1 MELLR
6 DIYAQTDQFPHRL
19 KAASALL
26 CISENTLR
34 NHLAESG
41 IDIARQST
49 TNPSAPAIRIFTI
62 EKIFEIADWR
72 RKTGKVKKITN
83 RPINIVVNLIKGGV
97 GKSTTTAEAAV
108 QLQLRGYKVLVIDL
122 DPSSNLTSL
131 MGYEPDLESS
141 EAIKYG
147 LSEKA
152 IVKYTFD
159 HLCTPYIEFRR
170 NREHHWMDS
179 SEVIKKPFGE
189 FGPHLIPSDVFLGDI
204 ADKLNTVPG
213 DRDHVLK
220 GFFKA
225 ASESKIPGCD
235 TSQYDF
241 ILMDCAPS
249 VSAISL
255 NAMASADYIIA
266 PVKMDL
272 FGAKGI
278 SRLNTEI
285 NSLKS
290 RASDVDLELV
300 ILPTHYSRNISRTA
314 RMTEQLQSYKDNLTV
329 CSIPQSEMFPSSQS
343 YYMPLT
349 LQMPTSSPVS
359 AYREFIEIL
368 LRKMTKK
375 FN

>member
-1 MELLR
+1 MVNLR
-6 DIYAQTDQFPHRL
+6 DTYAEPSAFPQRL
-19 KAASALL
+19 KAVSNLL

-41 IDIARQST
+41 IDITRQSS

-62 EKIFEIADWR
+62 EKIFEIASWR

-83 RPINIVVNLIKGGV
+83 RPIGLVVNLIKGGV
-97 GKSTTTAEAAV
+97 GKSTTTAEVAI
-108 QLQLRGYKVLVIDL
+108 QLQLKGYSVLVIDL

-131 MGYEPDLESS
+131 MGYEPDLELN
-141 EAIKYG
+141 EAKNYG
-147 LSEKA
+147 LTEKA

-159 HLCTPYIEFRR
+159 HLCTPFIESRR
-170 NREHHWMDS
+170 NREHHWIDS
-179 SEVIKKPFGE
+179 EEVIKKPFGE
-189 FGPHLIPSDVFLGDI
+189 FGPHLIPSDVYLGDLS
-204 ADKLNTVPG
+204 DKLNTVPG
-213 DRDHVLK
+213 DRDHVIKAFLNAANIGK
-220 GFFKA
+220 VPGF
-225 ASESKIPGCD
+225 D
-235 TSQYDF
+235 TSIYDF

-249 VSAISL
+249 VSQISL
-255 NAMASADYIIA
+255 NAMATADYVIA

-290 RASDVDLELV
+290 RAQDVDLELV
-300 ILPTHYSRNISRTA
+300 ILPTHYSRNINRTA

-349 LQMPTSSPVS
+349 LQMPTSIPVA
-359 AYREFIEIL
+359 AYREFTDIL
-368 LRKMTKK
+368 LRKILKK
-375 FN
+375 FS